1 MYLIELS
8 NDEEE
13 QNEVLGYVDS
23 KKIAKEISETV
34 TNEGYELEYRKIEH
48 FKSLEDFYKNHTHI
62 KLMIMINVK
71 NYKKETIEVRVT
83 NVTKRVHKSEL
94 KSPLYMDFLGTKGE
108 LEFFIIG
115 YTTDYIN
122 TNIEMILE
130 REIPKIND
138 KSKKYIS
145 KHILQY
151 LKRILNRNFIQ
162 ERDNI

>member
-48 FKSLEDFYKNHTHI
+48 FKSLEDFYKSHTYI

-83 NVTKRVHKSEL
+83 NVAKRVHKSEF
-94 KSPLYMDFLGTKGE
+94 KYPLYMDYSGTKGE
-108 LEFFIIG
+108 LEFLIIG

-122 TNIEMILE
+122 TNIELLLE
-130 REIPKIND
+130 RAIPKIKH

-151 LKRILNRNFIQ
+151 LKQILDKNFIQ
-162 ERDNI
+162 ESE

>member
-48 FKSLEDFYKNHTHI
+48 FKSLEDFYKSHTYI

-108 LEFFIIG
+108 LEFLIIG

-122 TNIEMILE
+122 TNIELLLE
-130 REIPKIND
+130 RAIPKIKH

-151 LKRILNRNFIQ
+151 LKQILDKNFIQ
-162 ERDNI
+162 EIE